1 MIVPF
6 PKLMMQVNIIKFRL
20 GLPLS
25 EIVLNEDD
33 FTPQETFLVV
43 TTHGVVWRVL
53 MKYNG

>member
-1 MIVPF
+1 
-6 PKLMMQVNIIKFRL
+6 MMQVNIIKFRL

-43 TTHGVVWRVL
+43 TIHGVVWRVL